1 MSRHLP
7 THPNL
12 EHLKKQA
19 KELLADMRRANPGCK
34 LADALHALA
43 NQYGFSSWPLLKA
56 HVEASPLG
64 GDPVP
69 VHEHPFTGVWRAN
82 VAKSKRHPENLFQ
95 SATLQ
100 FGVNGDAVTITDVVV
115 DAAGR
120 EERTTNVLQADGK
133 ACPHPHGY
141 VVTARWLGRRVLEA
155 VVTKN
160 GEPEGRVAYAVS
172 PDRKT
177 LILSAGE
184 QTSVFD
190 RIDSRE
196 LGRP

>member
-19 KELLADMRRANPGCK
+19 KDLLADMQRANPGCK

-43 NQYGFSSWPLLKA
+43 NQYGFSSWPILKA
-56 HVEASPLG
+56 HVEAIPLRA
-64 GDPVP
+64 DAVP
-69 VHEHPFTGVWRAN
+69 VHEHPFAGVWRAN
-82 VAKSKRHPENLFQ
+82 LTKSKRHPENLFQ

-100 FGVNGDAVTITDVVV
+100 FEVIGDVVTITDVVV
-115 DAAGR
+115 DASGR
-120 EERTTNVLQADGK
+120 EERTTNTLQADGK
-133 ACPHPHGY
+133 EYPHQHGY
-141 VVTARWLGRRVLEA
+141 VVTTRWLGARVLEA

-160 GEPEGRVAYAVS
+160 GQPEGRVTYEVS
-172 PDRKT
+172 PDRT
-177 LILSAGE
+177 MLTLSAGE
-184 QTSVFD
+184 QLSVFD
-190 RIDSRE
+190 RSDVME